1 MSTETPDTAEE
12 TALRELFA
20 ELLEIDPGQVGLED
34 DFFHLG
40 GHSQLAVRLA
50 VRVRNRLGVKLS
62 VADVFA
68 APTVAALAGRLATAP
83 KAAAPI
89 RRAQPREASS

>member
-1 MSTETPDTAEE
+1 
-12 TALRELFA
+12 
-20 ELLEIDPGQVGLED
+20 
-34 DFFHLG
+34 
-40 GHSQLAVRLA
+40 
-50 VRVRNRLGVKLS
+50 VKLS